1 MLYYSILD
9 NINQHMI
16 LHTSSGRKKSKLKFA
31 SAEAK
36 RRYLESQQSWDNLK
50 TKWGVTDTTSRKKNM
65 VVNLS
70 TVVGF
75 VQRDTG
81 PRPQS
86 LNSWVTGATNMRT
99 NNVYTGDKIIGIG
112 TMHKSNAVPIFSD
125 QEAQEIAKMRR

>member
-1 MLYYSILD
+1 
-9 NINQHMI
+9 MI
-16 LHTSSGRKKSKLKFA
+16 FHTSTGRKNGKLKFA

-36 RRYLESQQSWDNLK
+36 QRYLESQKSWDNLK
-50 TKWGVTDTTSRKKNM
+50 SRWGVTNTQSQKKN
-65 VVNLS
+65 VIVNLP